1 MKLNKAMI
9 AGLCCVGS
17 VVVLPHALLAQA
29 SKSQLDRCYALAGVN
44 ERVACYDNLA
54 RPGQDATA
62 TVPQRKPVPVVES
75 AAIPGEAAIVA
86 KPAAPTPARVEPEAS
101 RMEKFGKQ
109 EARQDA
115 KLVADDKGED
125 ALIVKV
131 IAIKELPANKLQITL
146 ANGQIWTQTIG
157 KSFLLNPNDVVHITK
172 SSWGNSYR
180 LEKDGKPGFIQV
192 ARLQ

>member
-1 MKLNKAMI
+1 MKLNKAMFV
-9 AGLCCVGS
+9 GLCCVSS
-17 VVVLPHALLAQA
+17 VAVLPHALLAQA

-54 RPGQDATA
+54 RPSQDATA
-62 TVPQRKPVPVVES
+62 TIPQRKPVPVVES
-75 AAIPGEAAIVA
+75 AAIPGEAATVA
-86 KPAAPTPARVEPEAS
+86 KPAAPARVEPEAS

-109 EARQDA
+109 DA

-125 ALIVKV
+125 TLIVKV
-131 IAIKELPANKLQITL
+131 IAVKELPANKLQITL
-146 ANGQIWTQTIG
+146 ANGQVWTQTIG
-157 KSFLLNPNDVVHITK
+157 KAFLLNPNDVVHITR
-172 SSWGNSYR
+172 SNWGNSFR